1 MNENI
6 AIGIIIYNP
15 GSSVLIR
22 IEETIRSGYKVY
34 IFDNSPDSG
43 IIRDYVKSDAAD
55 ASMITYLT
63 CGKNA
68 GLGYGLAAVCSHAYY
83 DSFPALLFFDQDTV
97 YSAQT
102 LDYISHFFLEN
113 RALPQA
119 YSSVVFNS
127 KNADKPGPQ
136 GNAVTDVPLA
146 INSGSLYFLD
156 NLKKMNWHSTKYFVD
171 CVDYEFCM
179 SSRRFHF
186 KIGEHSYTPGFD
198 HCSEQWDT
206 LYKVFGKVLP
216 MRPYPCSRIRDSYFA
231 SVKLVFKSIS
241 TGNFA
246 YTVIISSA
254 IHKYL
259 FVQFYVRIAK
269 LFHIRKAV
277 NK

>member
-15 GSSVLIR
+15 GSSVLLR
-22 IEETIRSGYKVY
+22 MEETVRSGYKVY
-34 IFDNSPDSG
+34 IFDNSPDTG
-43 IIRDYVKSDAAD
+43 IIRDYAHSGAAD
-55 ASMITYLT
+55 ASRITYLT
-63 CGKNA
+63 CGKNV

-97 YSAQT
+97 YSDQT
-102 LDYISHFFLEN
+102 LDYISRFSMEN
-113 RALPQA
+113 RDLADR
-119 YSSVVFNS
+119 YSAVVFNS
-127 KNADKPGPQ
+127 KNIDNPKPQ

-146 INSGSLYFLD
+146 INSGSLYFLN

-179 SSRRFHF
+179 SSRSFGF

-198 HCSEQWDT
+198 HCSEQGDT

-216 MRPYPCSRIRDSYFA
+216 MRPYPCRRIRDSYSA
-231 SVKLVFKSIS
+231 SVKLIFKSIF

-259 FVQFYVRIAK
+259 FVQFYVRFAK

-277 NK
+277 NE